1 MRGRDY
7 DGKTERT
14 TRDRAVL
21 CPVWFSALQRVGKAL
36 RKETGGVKGLVQRVA
51 GGSYLQQHGAGAD
64 ELVIAVVQHRNGPHE
79 GRIVGAEVLLN
90 GYGQLQIL
98 LPEKTLLFL
107 PCTAEPEWAFADSV
121 GLLSQDYHVI
131 QIVYD
136 GHGETGEDFI
146 SVETTVDEVTDW
158 LQARGITHL
167 NAAYGCSLGGACLTR
182 FLALGKIPVERA
194 VIDAGITPYRMS
206 LILRRLAC
214 LRDNL
219 GFRLI
224 AKSRKVLETVYPPER
239 WTMPGR
245 DPVKEYDA
253 LAAYLKTYS
262 KRTVRNIFWSA
273 NNYTLPT
280 KPAEMGCQITYWYGE
295 EEKQARHSNICFIKQ
310 YFPRAQLHEI
320 PKMDHAELVMMYPQ
334 DFYRR
339 IMEFLTHTSAAQN
352 KRS

>member
-1 MRGRDY
+1 MEY
-7 DGKTERT
+7 GKE
-14 TRDRAVL
+14 
-21 CPVWFSALQRVGKAL
+21 
-36 RKETGGVKGLVQRVA
+36 
-51 GGSYLQQHGAGAD
+51 H
-64 ELVIAVVQHRNGPHE
+64 
-79 GRIVGAEVLLN
+79 
-90 GYGQLQIL
+90 
-98 LPEKTLLFL
+98 EKTLLFL

-182 FLALGKIPVERA
+182 VLALGKIPVERA
-194 VIDAGITPYRMS
+194 VIDAGITPYRMP

-262 KRTVRNIFWSA
+262 KRTVRNIFWSG
-273 NNYTLPT
+273 NNYVLPKTPAKIGT
-280 KPAEMGCQITYWYGE
+280 KITYWYGD
-295 EEKQARHSNICFIKQ
+295 EEKKDRRSNIRFIKHYFPQARIHG
-310 YFPRAQLHEI
+310 I
-320 PKMDHAELVMMYPQ
+320 PKMAHAELVMISPE
-334 DFYRR
+334 
-339 IMEFLTHTSAAQN
+339 EFCRYFD
-352 KRS
+352 KFMCR

>member
-1 MRGRDY
+1 MSPD
-7 DGKTERT
+7 
-14 TRDRAVL
+14 
-21 CPVWFSALQRVGKAL
+21 
-36 RKETGGVKGLVQRVA
+36 
-51 GGSYLQQHGAGAD
+51 
-64 ELVIAVVQHRNGPHE
+64 
-79 GRIVGAEVLLN
+79 
-90 GYGQLQIL
+90 
-98 LPEKTLLFL
+98 
-107 PCTAEPEWAFADSV
+107 
-121 GLLSQDYHVI
+121 
-131 QIVYD
+131 
-136 GHGETGEDFI
+136 
-146 SVETTVDEVTDW
+146 
-158 LQARGITHL
+158 
-167 NAAYGCSLGGACLTR
+167 GCSLGGACLTR

-194 VIDAGITPYRMS
+194 VIDAGITPYRMP

-339 IMEFLTHTSAAQN
+339 IMEFLTQAQAAQN
-352 KRS
+352 ERG

>member
-1 MRGRDY
+1 MRTLEY
-7 DGKTERT
+7 GKE
-14 TRDRAVL
+14 
-21 CPVWFSALQRVGKAL
+21 
-36 RKETGGVKGLVQRVA
+36 
-51 GGSYLQQHGAGAD
+51 H
-64 ELVIAVVQHRNGPHE
+64 
-79 GRIVGAEVLLN
+79 
-90 GYGQLQIL
+90 
-98 LPEKTLLFL
+98 EKTLLFL

-121 GLLSQDYHVI
+121 GRLSQDYHVI

-194 VIDAGITPYRMS
+194 VIDAGITPYRMP

-224 AKSRKVLETVYPPER
+224 SKSRKVLETVYPPER

-262 KRTVRNIFWSA
+262 KHTIRNIFWSA
-273 NNYTLPT
+273 NNYALPPE
-280 KPAEMGCQITYWYGE
+280 PAETGCRMIYWYGE
-295 EEKQARHSNICFIKQ
+295 EEKKARRSNIRFIKR
-310 YFPRAQLHEI
+310 YFPQMRIRCI

-339 IMEFLTHTSAAQN
+339 IMAFLTQAQAAQN
-352 KRS
+352 ERG

>member
-1 MRGRDY
+1 M
-7 DGKTERT
+7 
-14 TRDRAVL
+14 
-21 CPVWFSALQRVGKAL
+21 
-36 RKETGGVKGLVQRVA
+36 
-51 GGSYLQQHGAGAD
+51 
-64 ELVIAVVQHRNGPHE
+64 
-79 GRIVGAEVLLN
+79 
-90 GYGQLQIL
+90 
-98 LPEKTLLFL
+98 
-107 PCTAEPEWAFADSV
+107 
-121 GLLSQDYHVI
+121 I

-194 VIDAGITPYRMS
+194 VIDAGITPYRMP